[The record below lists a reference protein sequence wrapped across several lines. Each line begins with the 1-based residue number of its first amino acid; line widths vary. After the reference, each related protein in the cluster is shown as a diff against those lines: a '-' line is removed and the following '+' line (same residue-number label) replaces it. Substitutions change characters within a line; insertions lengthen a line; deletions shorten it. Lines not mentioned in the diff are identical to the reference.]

1 MFLVIVISLSITA
14 LIFPMLSMRAL
25 RFCNLLKAHF
35 IHYNNKA
42 HMYTIFSK
50 RREMFNVRTWQWMD
64 EKCFTYSYSRV
75 FVLKFGG
82 FLRGIM
88 LFVLQPASA
97 SHASILCRYLCFL
110 CDYNL
115 CELCVAKEEIQT
127 RKLSGEYFNSWL

>member
-1 MFLVIVISLSITA
+1 MFGKHKFVYVFLVIVISLSITA
-14 LIFPMLSMRAL
+14 LNFPMLSMRAL

-97 SHASILCRYLCFL
+97 SHASTYSVQVSLFPLWLQFVWALCGKGG
-110 CDYNL
+110 D
-115 CELCVAKEEIQT
+115 
-127 RKLSGEYFNSWL
+127 SDS